1 VFSKNNNIE
10 TRVEEDIMKLFNY
23 VSKIANQLA
32 ILDSTSLVD
41 NIANFKDDLPVD
53 SIYSLNIACTG
64 NWLTYIFN
72 NNTSVRYLLPFMIE
86 DSANITGDKSHLL
99 AYDQSNYIVPI
110 KLYNI
115 VDELNNT
122 MQALNE
128 ISTRIANIYMSSAY
142 NSLLLVSKYSTRS
155 GATSVVNKQSFVIH
169 GYIPNANLSDILVDP
184 DAFFSNSNLLG
195 YSIISRIYNQTL
207 ESAGLYQHFVYQM
220 NTNGCLTTTV
230 NEKFKVPLPAEIQI
244 IKSSHAFIL
253 DILRNMM
260 SEYANK
266 CVNLAS
272 TISFILS
279 KIS

>member
-1 VFSKNNNIE
+1 
-10 TRVEEDIMKLFNY
+10 MKLFNY

-32 ILDSTSLVD
+32 VLDSTSLVD
-41 NIANFKDDLPVD
+41 NIANFKDDLPID
-53 SIYSLNIACTG
+53 SIYSLNITCTN
-64 NWLTYIFN
+64 NWLNYTFN

-99 AYDQSNYIVPI
+99 VYDQSNYIAPV

-122 MQALNE
+122 IQALNE
-128 ISTRIANIYMSSAY
+128 ISTRITNIYMSSSY
-142 NSLLLVSKYSTRS
+142 NSLLLVSKYSTRN

-169 GYIPNANLSDILVDP
+169 GYVPNANLSDILVNP
-184 DAFFSNSNLLG
+184 DAFFSDSNLLG

-220 NTNGCLTTTV
+220 NTSGCLTVTV
-230 NEKFKVPLPAEIQI
+230 NKEFRVPLPVEIQI
-244 IKSSHAFIL
+244 IKSNHAFVL

-260 SEYANK
+260 TEYINK
-266 CVNLAS
+266 CTNLAS
-272 TISFILS
+272 VISFILT